1 MKSHSEQKK
10 SVPCPGPQDMA
21 CFLIH
26 RLPLWMH
33 EGHLGGGET
42 LKRERKNHGIWKRL
56 ENTWKLMEIVEI
68 EVNNVIMLI
77 RAYFL

>member
-1 MKSHSEQKK
+1 
-10 SVPCPGPQDMA
+10 
-21 CFLIH
+21 
-26 RLPLWMH
+26 MH
-33 EGHLGGGET
+33 EGHLGGGEM

-68 EVNNVIMLI
+68 VVNNVIMLI